1 VADQT
6 LLNDT
11 RDFWW
16 TCVDRCVIRDKD
28 LSPIDKTVYA
38 VLCSFASTYE
48 RKCFPKVAT
57 IAAYARCSVRSN
69 QESLTRLQSKKY
81 LRRTPRYKNKRQLSS
96 EYTLI
101 GHRARNA
108 SPTRAHDV
116 HQGGAPKAVAEL
128 ESLEL
133 DTSLSEKREKF
144 SPEARPSG
152 GLYGTSNAKSQPT
165 ASTQYI
171 PKATVEL
178 EEVPQVMRATAEYFL
193 LKTGRKEITLRE
205 LSAIKALEKIHVP
218 ARVNHEIAKAVS
230 RYEKRKRPLHTLT
243 LEYIYE
249 SLKYQTS
256 GRRGRSET
264 QRALTSDDPYEKQ
277 RASDLKEWEASQQK
291 ALLEKYGGELP

>member
-1 VADQT
+1 MTDQT

-16 TCVDRCVIRDKD
+16 TCVDLCVIRDKD

-38 VLCSFASTYE
+38 VLCSFASVGE
-48 RKCFPKVAT
+48 RKCFPKVAK
-57 IAAYARCSVRSN
+57 IAAYAGCSVRST
-69 QESLTRLQSKKY
+69 QESLRRLQSKKY
-81 LRRTPRYKNKRQLSS
+81 LRRNPRYKNKRQLSS
-96 EYTLI
+96 EYILI
-101 GHRARNA
+101 GHRAGGA
-108 SPTRAHDV
+108 SSARMHDV
-116 HQGGAPKAVAEL
+116 HQGDAANEVAEL

-133 DTSLSEKREKF
+133 DTSLSEKRKEPAKARLKQTDVGADL
-144 SPEARPSG
+144 EAD
-152 GLYGTSNAKSQPT
+152 LET
-165 ASTQYI
+165 AL
-171 PKATVEL
+171 KA
-178 EEVPQVMRATAEYFL
+178 VPQAMRATVEYFL

-264 QRALTSDDPYEKQ
+264 QRTLTSDDPYEKQ

-291 ALLEKYGGELP
+291 ALLEKYGGELS

>member
-1 VADQT
+1 MADQT
-6 LLNDT
+6 LRNDT

-57 IAAYARCSVRSN
+57 IAAYARCSVRST
-69 QESLTRLQSKKY
+69 QESLKRLQSKKY

-144 SPEARPSG
+144 FPEACPSG
-152 GLYGTSNAKSQPT
+152 GLYETANAKSQ
-165 ASTQYI
+165 TQYI
-171 PKATVEL
+171 PKSAVEL
-178 EEVPQVMRATAEYFL
+178 EGVPQIMLATVEYFL
-193 LKTGRKEITLRE
+193 LKTGRKEITPQE
-205 LSAIKALEKIHVP
+205 LSALKALEKIHVP
-218 ARVNHEIAKAVS
+218 ARVNHEIARAVA
-230 RYEKRKRPLHTLT
+230 RYEKLNRPLHSLT

-256 GRRGRSET
+256 RRKCRSET
-264 QRALTSDDPYEKQ
+264 QEVSTSEDPCEKQ
-277 RASDLKEWEASQQK
+277 RAADLKEWEAKRQE
-291 ALLEKYGGELP
+291 ALIEKYGGELP

>member
-1 VADQT
+1 M
-6 LLNDT
+6 
-11 RDFWW
+11 
-16 TCVDRCVIRDKD
+16 
-28 LSPIDKTVYA
+28 
-38 VLCSFASTYE
+38 
-48 RKCFPKVAT
+48 
-57 IAAYARCSVRSN
+57 
-69 QESLTRLQSKKY
+69 
-81 LRRTPRYKNKRQLSS
+81 
-96 EYTLI
+96 
-101 GHRARNA
+101 
-108 SPTRAHDV
+108 
-116 HQGGAPKAVAEL
+116 AEL